1 MEAATSR
8 ARAKNHP
15 RHEPEAE
22 DLVDYCS
29 YPKCRTEFRRAARPG
44 RRQEYCS
51 EMCRRKAQNELRQ
64 VQARLTHYEGLV
76 LKLRIDVA
84 AFGRADTAE
93 DSDKE
98 LPLPLDARQLAE
110 SAVLRVEGVLKF
122 AKPDEPVWQ
131 ELRRLYEAV
140 APIVQS
146 DAMAG

>member
-8 ARAKNHP
+8 ARASNRP
-15 RHEPEAE
+15 RQEPET
-22 DLVDYCS
+22 DHLTDYCS
-29 YPKCRTEFRRAARPG
+29 RPKCRIEFRRAARPG

-51 EMCRRKAQNELRQ
+51 EVCRRTAQNELRQ

-84 AFGRADTAE
+84 AFGRADTPE
-93 DSDKE
+93 DGGEE
-98 LPLPLDARQLAE
+98 LPLSLDARQLAE
-110 SAVLRVEGVLKF
+110 SAVLRAEGVLKF
-122 AKPDEPVWQ
+122 AKPDDPVWQ
-131 ELRRLYEAV
+131 ELRRLYETV